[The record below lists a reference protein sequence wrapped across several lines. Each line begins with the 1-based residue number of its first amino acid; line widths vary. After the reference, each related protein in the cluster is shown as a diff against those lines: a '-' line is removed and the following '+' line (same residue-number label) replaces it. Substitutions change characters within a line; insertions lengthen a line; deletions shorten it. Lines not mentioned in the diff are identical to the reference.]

1 MRLSP
6 GQIVIDGY
14 HAGPYLCRVGELT
27 GLVLFGDVV
36 GSRRDSTG
44 STSWLRDLVA
54 ELDDA
59 YGDLRLAD
67 FAFTQGDELQ
77 GLLVPEADPML
88 AILRAALTVPLQKI
102 RWVVVKGP
110 IDPGEGPAIQRTGEA
125 FVTARRAIE
134 VARLGRD
141 RLVIKV
147 GDDESDA
154 LLNEMAPA
162 LIDMLDGLT
171 QTQRQVARL
180 ALIDGLRQS
189 EVAERLGKRRATVS
203 VSFARAK
210 VVPIERLVSAM
221 RRVISVSGGGSRP

>member
-54 ELDDA
+54 ELDD
-59 YGDLRLAD
+59 
-67 FAFTQGDELQ
+67 
-77 GLLVPEADPML
+77 ADPML